1 MKVGLLSDIH
11 CYLPG
16 LRSAIDL
23 LSDCDELLCSGDLMY
38 QYRFSSEILDV
49 LDEYG
54 VRCIVGNHDLTI
66 LHTPGHPIRDHMAD
80 DPEPLRR
87 LGEVPRQLTVD
98 LGGVRIAMFHG
109 SPWDEAERCV
119 YVYPQDRDK
128 MRRLAAV
135 EADVVLLGHTHIP
148 FTAMAGDRLVVNS
161 GSVGECRD
169 GTGTL
174 SCSVLDTATLEV
186 ELRRFRA

>member
-1 MKVGLLSDIH
+1 MKIGLISDIH

-16 LRSAIDL
+16 LRHAIDL

-38 QYRFSSEILDV
+38 QYRFSSEILDL
-49 LDEYG
+49 LDESG

-66 LHTPGHPIRDHMAD
+66 LHAPAHPIRKSLAD
-80 DPEPLRR
+80 DPTALER
-87 LGEVPRQLTVD
+87 LGAIPRQLALD

-109 SPWDEAERCV
+109 SPWDEPDRCH
-119 YVYPQDRDK
+119 YVYPNDRDK
-128 MRRLAAV
+128 MKQLSSL
-135 EADVVLLGHTHIP
+135 EADVVVLGHTHVP
-148 FTAMAGDRLVVNS
+148 FTAKAGDRLVVNS

-174 SCSVLDTATLEV
+174 SCSVLDTSTLDV
-186 ELRRFRA
+186 ELRRFTA